1 MEQPERSRSAPVKIT
16 SATVDVCEGL
26 TTLVSVPP
34 AGGCAA
40 AVLSSVVGK
49 RSAKHVRIR
58 VLHQIGGFIEID
70 VKNLS
75 EVRISLKNVR

>member
-1 MEQPERSRSAPVKIT
+1 M
-16 SATVDVCEGL
+16 
-26 TTLVSVPP
+26 SVPP